1 MKIKVNG
8 TTYDIEIIGEKVKV
22 NDKELMVKSNQDNIT
37 IEGKTFHLDF
47 TEEGESSLMIID
59 GMTYLVSKSSLTH
72 TTLKEIK
79 TPISGK
85 IIDVFAENGSKVK
98 EDQVLILLEAMKM
111 EIQIKSHTTG
121 TIKEIKAS
129 KGQSVKTGEV
139 LLTLNNSI
147 LQLLFNDM

>member
-8 TTYDIEIIGEKVKV
+8 TTYDIAIIGEKVKV
-22 NDKELMVKSNQDNIT
+22 NNKELMVKSNQDNIT

-47 TEEGESSLMIID
+47 AEEGEESSLMIID

-72 TTLKEIK
+72 KTLKEMK

-85 IIDVFAENGSKVK
+85 IIDIFAEQGSKVK
-98 EDQVLILLEAMKM
+98 EGQVLIVLEAMKM

-121 TIKEIKAS
+121 AIKEIKAS

-139 LLTLNNSI
+139 LVT
-147 LQLLFNDM
+147 FE